1 MSDQAL
7 KNAETKRNQLIDRK
21 KALLKEQAEIDD
33 SINRID
39 RFIRDWHAF
48 AGDSVPVDDGDTSI
62 SVDTET
68 ESKSTAMHR
77 ARPKPKNPKKEDVA
91 EEARN
96 IIHARGEPVMRDE
109 LYDLLA
115 ERGIHI
121 QGKDPQMVLS
131 TMLWRTADQV
141 VRLKGGGYWL
151 ADMPY
156 EPAGY
161 DPEEEEN
168 RIERRVQEELES
180 IGDDAEA
187 DGLV

>member
-1 MSDQAL
+1 MNIGFIGATGFPFFRAVCIHKALRAFRQDTYTLVHGLALFYIPRIRMRGSAMSDQAL

-96 IIHARGEPVMRDE
+96 IIHARGEPVMR
-109 LYDLLA
+109 
-115 ERGIHI
+115 G
-121 QGKDPQMVLS
+121 
-131 TMLWRTADQV
+131 
-141 VRLKGGGYWL
+141 
-151 ADMPY
+151 
-156 EPAGY
+156 
-161 DPEEEEN
+161 
-168 RIERRVQEELES
+168 
-180 IGDDAEA
+180 
-187 DGLV
+187 